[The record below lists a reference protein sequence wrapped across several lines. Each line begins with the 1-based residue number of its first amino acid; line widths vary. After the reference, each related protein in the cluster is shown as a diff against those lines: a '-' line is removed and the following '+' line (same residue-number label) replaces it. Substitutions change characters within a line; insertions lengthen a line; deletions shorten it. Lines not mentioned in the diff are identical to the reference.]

1 MNSDPTL
8 TALDLPLE
16 GEPTDTYENAVQ
28 RIQNK
33 VSEFESPV
41 LDELMNTQY
50 NQAGTPVMSAEE
62 YLATE
67 HARANEK
74 IGLYEIIRD
83 PKSSQPA
90 AWWPESGSL
99 PSSPRRPLAGLKVVD
114 LTRVIAGPTI
124 TRGLAELGASV
135 MRVTSPHVADWPRA
149 SHELNWGK
157 WNTYLHLKDESDK
170 DNLRKLI
177 LDADVV
183 VDGYRP
189 GVMDRLGFG
198 REAIFDLVK
207 DRGRGI
213 VHLRENYY
221 GWYGPWAGRSG
232 WQGISDAVCL
242 LLLNECLQ
250 ISQRLKS
257 VNLLTVLRDCVGIW
271 PCHGTG
277 GTCDHALSQF
287 RSLVDASLDF
297 TKMAA
302 DRT

>member
-1 MNSDPTL
+1 M
-8 TALDLPLE
+8 
-16 GEPTDTYENAVQ
+16 DTYEEVVQ

-33 VSEFESPV
+33 MSEFDSSV
-41 LDELMNTQY
+41 LDESMNTQY
-50 NQAGTPVMSAEE
+50 HQAGTPVLSAEE

-67 HARANEK
+67 HAHANEK

-90 AWWPESGSL
+90 AWWPENSSL

-149 SHELNWGK
+149 FHELNWGK

-170 DNLRKLI
+170 NKLRKLI
-177 LDADVV
+177 LDADIV

-213 VHLRENYY
+213 IHLRENCY
-221 GWYGPWAGRSG
+221 GWYGPWASRSG

-242 LLLNECLQ
+242 QSSMGVFNFSKDE
-250 ISQRLKS
+250 I
-257 VNLLTVLRDCVGIW
+257 G
-271 PCHGTG
+271 
-277 GTCDHALSQF
+277 
-287 RSLVDASLDF
+287 
-297 TKMAA
+297 
-302 DRT
+302 